1 MDEYQL
7 GLSFDPL
14 ITLYT
19 YVRSYFKKAG
29 ITATIQTKTSVPKTN
44 FYHLGKTNLIQIY
57 ILVRKCEAI
66 EVVDVMRKAKWQ

>member
-1 MDEYQL
+1 MSAEKL
-7 GLSFDPL
+7 GFKKQKAMCNV
-14 ITLYT
+14 IFN
-19 YVRSYFKKAG
+19 FKKAG
-29 ITATIQTKTSVPKTN
+29 ITATIQTKTSVPKTI